1 MTRALLRSR
10 VWKWVGVSLAA
21 VLALFVLILAVL
33 DWKPDELRGPIAR
46 TLSAKLGRPV
56 RLEKHLELQL
66 LSLHPHAVINGIAIA
81 NPDWVGHGDLA
92 RVGRLELQLE
102 LLPLLRGAIVLPL
115 LEVENADVNL
125 IRDAAARANW
135 RFGTPSG
142 RSRSNTPTK
151 LPLVRSF
158 SLKGA
163 HLDYADQTRKLKLT
177 GELSASEGGDGHAW
191 ARLKGKGEANGQPF
205 TLAVTGQ
212 PLRNIRIDRPYIL
225 TFAVRGAGTGMN
237 GRVTIANAF
246 DLGSL
251 QAEIDASGED
261 LADLYHITRL
271 ALPNTAPYSLTA
283 RVRRDGA
290 KVQVD
295 SLNGKVGSSDLRGTL
310 TIDTANKRPLMLA
323 DIASR
328 SLSLADI
335 APAFGTRVPG
345 AKTAK
350 APPRAGK
357 PVAARHPAV
366 LKEQAP
372 ELLFPDA
379 PLDPQRIRGMDA
391 DVHYRANSIQAN
403 KVPLKQVAFRLRLDD
418 GVLSVDPL
426 AFTLTQGRLAGS
438 VKMDASR
445 AIPEV
450 AADIRFS
457 DMHLSQFHPK
467 NGPPPLDGIMVGRA
481 LLHGRG
487 ASVHAVVSTA
497 DGTVTAAVPHGEIR
511 AAFAEL
517 TGIDVAR
524 GLGLLL
530 ARNQQNADVRCGV
543 ADFQALKGTLV
554 AKSLVFDTRDVLVT
568 GKGEIDLGTERLDL
582 SLQGQPKKWHLV
594 RVKSPIV
601 LRGTLLK
608 PSIRVDAGKTLGQGS
623 VAAGLATLL
632 SPVAAVLAFIDP
644 GLAKNADCSALL
656 DEAKKSG
663 VPLKT
668 ASTASAPAPAA
679 ANEP

>member
-1 MTRALLRSR
+1 
-10 VWKWVGVSLAA
+10 
-21 VLALFVLILAVL
+21 
-33 DWKPDELRGPIAR
+33 
-46 TLSAKLGRPV
+46 
-56 RLEKHLELQL
+56 
-66 LSLHPHAVINGIAIA
+66 
-81 NPDWVGHGDLA
+81 
-92 RVGRLELQLE
+92 
-102 LLPLLRGAIVLPL
+102 
-115 LEVENADVNL
+115 
-125 IRDAAARANW
+125 
-135 RFGTPSG
+135 
-142 RSRSNTPTK
+142 
-151 LPLVRSF
+151 
-158 SLKGA
+158 
-163 HLDYADQTRKLKLT
+163 
-177 GELSASEGGDGHAW
+177 
-191 ARLKGKGEANGQPF
+191 
-205 TLAVTGQ
+205 
-212 PLRNIRIDRPYIL
+212 
-225 TFAVRGAGTGMN
+225 
-237 GRVTIANAF
+237 
-246 DLGSL
+246 
-251 QAEIDASGED
+251 
-261 LADLYHITRL
+261 
-271 ALPNTAPYSLTA
+271 
-283 RVRRDGA
+283 
-290 KVQVD
+290 
-295 SLNGKVGSSDLRGTL
+295 
-310 TIDTANKRPLMLA
+310 
-323 DIASR
+323 
-328 SLSLADI
+328 
-335 APAFGTRVPG
+335 
-345 AKTAK
+345 
-350 APPRAGK
+350 
-357 PVAARHPAV
+357 
-366 LKEQAP
+366 
-372 ELLFPDA
+372 
-379 PLDPQRIRGMDA
+379 
-391 DVHYRANSIQAN
+391 
-403 KVPLKQVAFRLRLDD
+403 
-418 GVLSVDPL
+418 
-426 AFTLTQGRLAGS
+426 
-438 VKMDASR
+438 
-445 AIPEV
+445 
-450 AADIRFS
+450 
-457 DMHLSQFHPK
+457 MHLSQFHPK